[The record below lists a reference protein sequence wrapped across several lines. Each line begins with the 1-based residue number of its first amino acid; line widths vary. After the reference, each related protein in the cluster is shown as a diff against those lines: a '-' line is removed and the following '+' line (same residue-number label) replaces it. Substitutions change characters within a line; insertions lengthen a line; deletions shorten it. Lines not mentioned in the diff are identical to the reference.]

1 MDQTSVNQEKI
12 QMINRALVLNLLRQE
27 GLCSRATLARLS
39 GLRQATITNIIGG
52 LIHSGLVVETGLLA
66 GEKNRRSIGLTLN
79 DERFQVI
86 GVHIARD
93 AWRISCMGLSGKLYG
108 RWEHPIA
115 LNEEGVVV
123 LSQVRT
129 AIQEIL
135 RENPDIEMLAAGI
148 ALPGPY
154 QEKEDRLLFVT
165 GMPGWKGCPVRETL
179 SKGLDLPLYILNDA
193 NAGAFAQLWYNSGDV
208 KAQNMVYILA
218 SEGIGCGM
226 IVNGKL
232 LLGQQ
237 GIAGEFGHGSIQFD
251 GPPCACGNRG
261 CLEMY
266 ASMRALRGRI
276 VEQLQNGALSR
287 LDRGHLTANALAQAV
302 QKGDHVACEAYRQ
315 VCSFLAMGIVSLI
328 NQLNPGK
335 IVMGGR
341 LAEIHPGLLLDTIY
355 KEIES
360 RTHSLLV
367 GKITLEV
374 NQLHPSPSLLGAGA
388 YAAYQELSHPEH
400 LLTAFA
406 DRTALYARAR
416 ELA

>member
-1 MDQTSVNQEKI
+1 MLKYYNVPDS
-12 QMINRALVLNLLRQE
+12 LV
-27 GLCSRATLARLS
+27 
-39 GLRQATITNIIGG
+39 QA
-52 LIHSGLVVETGLLA
+52 VEA
-66 GEKNRRSIGLTLN
+66 GEMPSDEEKAQAASEADFAIIELQSPSMAMEYTDGRPQNLTYGEYTADAMREVSIGYDWYHAAGTLVQYN
-79 DERFQVI
+79 ETPDESKGDYKSNRSRK
-86 GVHIARD
+86 GNTHA
-93 AWRISCMGLSGKLYG
+93 GTPENLEL
-108 RWEHPIA
+108 
-115 LNEEGVVV
+115 
-123 LSQVRT
+123 
-129 AIQEIL
+129 IQETVELMGDKPIIFIL
-135 RENPDIEMLAAGI
+135 SMENPMVVSEFEPSVDAML
-148 ALPGPY
+148 
-154 QEKEDRLLFVT
+154 
-165 GMPGWKGCPVRETL
+165 
-179 SKGLDLPLYILNDA
+179 
-193 NAGAFAQLWYNSGDV
+193 
-208 KAQNMVYILA
+208 
-218 SEGIGCGM
+218 
-226 IVNGKL
+226 
-232 LLGQQ
+232 
-237 GIAGEFGHGSIQFD
+237 
-251 GPPCACGNRG
+251 
-261 CLEMY
+261 MY

-315 VCSFLAMGIVSLI
+315 GCSFLAMGIVSLI

>member
-1 MDQTSVNQEKI
+1 MVVSEFEPSV
-12 QMINRALVLNLLRQE
+12 
-27 GLCSRATLARLS
+27 
-39 GLRQATITNIIGG
+39 
-52 LIHSGLVVETGLLA
+52 
-66 GEKNRRSIGLTLN
+66 
-79 DERFQVI
+79 
-86 GVHIARD
+86 D
-93 AWRISCMGLSGKLYG
+93 A
-108 RWEHPIA
+108 
-115 LNEEGVVV
+115 
-123 LSQVRT
+123 
-129 AIQEIL
+129 
-135 RENPDIEMLAAGI
+135 ML
-148 ALPGPY
+148 
-154 QEKEDRLLFVT
+154 
-165 GMPGWKGCPVRETL
+165 
-179 SKGLDLPLYILNDA
+179 
-193 NAGAFAQLWYNSGDV
+193 
-208 KAQNMVYILA
+208 
-218 SEGIGCGM
+218 
-226 IVNGKL
+226 
-232 LLGQQ
+232 
-237 GIAGEFGHGSIQFD
+237 
-251 GPPCACGNRG
+251 
-261 CLEMY
+261 MY